1 MTPTATPDHP
11 APSEEM
17 DPVLNRDLLA
27 DNDCFGCGHENHAGL
42 RIEVRRDPDAAD
54 RLVAS
59 FTPAAHMVG
68 FAGITHGGIIFT
80 ALDCLSTWTATLLGP
95 NRHAGWL
102 LRSAR
107 TTYHRPAH
115 TGKPLSLH
123 GWITECGGEW
133 DPAMVHTEARSAGG
147 ELCVEA
153 DFKVVPLP
161 PEKLTRVA
169 GLRTLPENWRAF
181 LSSGA

>member
-1 MTPTATPDHP
+1 M
-11 APSEEM
+11 
-17 DPVLNRDLLA
+17 
-27 DNDCFGCGHENHAGL
+27 
-42 RIEVRRDPDAAD
+42 RRNPEAAD

-59 FTPAAHMVG
+59 LTPAAHMVG
-68 FAGITHGGIIFT
+68 FAGITHGGILYS

-115 TGKPLSLH
+115 IGKPLRLH

-133 DPAMVHTEARSAGG
+133 GPAMVHTEARSEAG

-153 DFKVVPLP
+153 DFKVVPP
-161 PEKLTRVA
+161 ASEKLARVA
-169 GLRTLPENWRAF
+169 GHETLPENWRDF
-181 LSSGA
+181 LSSGARPTVRTQPPIEG